1 MQMSASDATISIRLP
16 AGTRKALDAAAK
28 ATKRSRAFL
37 IKEALDH
44 HLAAIGAEH
53 KRGDMER
60 RLRLV
65 RNLKGIGAKTGKLR
79 SASDIDASIRSMRG
93 DD

>member
-1 MQMSASDATISIRLP
+1 MPPSDATISIRLP

-28 ATKRSRAFL
+28 VTQRSRAFL
-37 IKEALDH
+37 IKEALDR

-53 KRGDMER
+53 QRGDAER

-65 RNLKGIGAKTGKLR
+65 RSLKGMAGRTGRLR
-79 SASDIDASIRSMRG
+79 SASDIDASVRRMRG